1 LVVDILTVASEFT
14 QKCSNPWIGD
24 IYRIYGQNFTA
35 AMYICILSSG
45 SLLDDITISREHLHC
60 LAIIC
65 VQILHKPKTRWLFVL
80 TVNTG
85 IYDLVDFFAA
95 VEMGTETLANN
106 FIYAAAAPSITR
118 LEVS

>member
-1 LVVDILTVASEFT
+1 MY
-14 QKCSNPWIGD
+14 C
-24 IYRIYGQNFTA
+24 IYRIYGQNFIV

-45 SLLDDITISREHLHC
+45 SLLHDITISREHLHC

-85 IYDLVDFFAA
+85 IYDLVDFFAP
-95 VEMGTETLANN
+95 VQTGTETLVNN
-106 FIYAAAAPSITR
+106 FVNAAAATSITR
-118 LEVS
+118 LEVL